1 MGPSILDREDG
12 DTIAIDFDELY
23 GLYDTDTPPLQP
35 LPVDTQADLIDN
47 SVWTSGNVIEDSLE
61 AIRSVLS
68 SANLPATNRNIIEKS
83 LTTLRNAM
91 ELPAEAEALEPGPV
105 AGGQEGLD
113 SWPHQGVNQAE
124 ASCYAA
130 VASAAED
137 EGRVLEALGISAQ
150 VRIFPPSSLRCKLST
165 FNHVIPCRNTRLTRT
180 LSQWRQRT
188 TYLSSMRTFTPTG
201 RGNGWSRQ
209 TGSSHS
215 G

>member
-1 MGPSILDREDG
+1 MISPIMGPSILDREDG

-35 LPVDTQADLIDN
+35 LPVDTQADLLDN

-150 VRIFPPSSLRCKLST
+150 VRIFPPPPHGVS
-165 FNHVIPCRNTRLTRT
+165 
-180 LSQWRQRT
+180 
-188 TYLSSMRTFTPTG
+188 
-201 RGNGWSRQ
+201 
-209 TGSSHS
+209 
-215 G
+215 

>member
-12 DTIAIDFDELY
+12 DTIAIDFEELY
-23 GLYDTDTPPLQP
+23 GLYDTDTPALQP
-35 LPVDTQADLIDN
+35 LPVDTQSDLLDN

-91 ELPAEAEALEPGPV
+91 ELPGELEVVEPGPV
-105 AGGQEGLD
+105 PGGPPALDNWPPQQQE
-113 SWPHQGVNQAE
+113 VNQAE

-137 EGRVLEALGISAQ
+137 EGRVLEALGISSQ
-150 VRIFPPSSLRCKLST
+150 VRITAPHCEMTTLYHLLS
-165 FNHVIPCRNTRLTRT
+165 PA
-180 LSQWRQRT
+180 
-188 TYLSSMRTFTPTG
+188 G
-201 RGNGWSRQ
+201 AAG
-209 TGSSHS
+209 
-215 G
+215 

>member
-35 LPVDTQADLIDN
+35 LPVDTQADLLDN

-150 VRIFPPSSLRCKLST
+150 VRIFPPSSPRCKLST

>member
-23 GLYDTDTPPLQP
+23 GLYDDTDTPALQP
-35 LPVDTQADLIDN
+35 LPVDTQTEADLLDN

-91 ELPAEAEALEPGPV
+91 ELPGELEVVEPGPV
-105 AGGQEGLD
+105 PGGPPALDNWPPQQQE
-113 SWPHQGVNQAE
+113 VNQAE

-137 EGRVLEALGISAQ
+137 EGRVLEALGISSQ
-150 VRIFPPSSLRCKLST
+150 VSISAPPAVR
-165 FNHVIPCRNTRLTRT
+165 
-180 LSQWRQRT
+180 
-188 TYLSSMRTFTPTG
+188 
-201 RGNGWSRQ
+201 
-209 TGSSHS
+209 
-215 G
+215 